1 MHQNEAGKEQG
12 EGAMTTKEKVQDYV
26 DEIVRD
32 EGYDGA
38 YGTMS
43 EQQFNNMAARI
54 AQLVINMLEEEG
66 VL

>member
-1 MHQNEAGKEQG
+1 MSTKGQIQG
-12 EGAMTTKEKVQDYV
+12 YV

-54 AQLVINMLEEEG
+54 AQLVINMLEEEE